1 MKILKMILVVL
12 ITFFTMFLIMFFII
26 MKVSEKA
33 RGELMLE
40 KNKIE
45 LENLGST
52 DRGPPKVNR

>member
-1 MKILKMILVVL
+1 MKTLQMTLVVL
-12 ITFFTMFLIMFFII
+12 MTFFTMFLIMFFII

-45 LENLGST
+45 LEIQGST
-52 DRGPPKVNR
+52 DRAPPES

>member
-1 MKILKMILVVL
+1 MKILQMTLVVL
-12 ITFFTMFLIMFFII
+12 MTFFTMFLIMFFII

-45 LENLGST
+45 LKIQGST
-52 DRGPPKVNR
+52 DRAPP

>member
-12 ITFFTMFLIMFFII
+12 MTFFTMFLIMFFII

-45 LENLGST
+45 LEIQGST
-52 DRGPPKVNR
+52 DRAPPKVNR

>member
-1 MKILKMILVVL
+1 MKILKMILLVL
-12 ITFFTMFLIMFFII
+12 ITFFKMFLIMFFII

-45 LENLGST
+45 LETKGST
-52 DRGPPKVNR
+52 DRAPPES